1 MVVKRKIGT
10 VVSVVSGQMSTV
22 RIVEVK
28 RQIAHKRYK
37 KVVKSTK
44 RYPVCDTLNTGIGD
58 KVLIRETKPISKTI
72 NWAVVKVIRR
82 HPDNVLGLSSVVY

>member
-10 VVSVVSGQMSTV
+10 IVSVVSGHQMSTV

-28 RQIAHKRYK
+28 RQISHKRYK
-37 KVVKSTK
+37 KVVKSTR
-44 RYPVCDTLNTGIGD
+44 RYPVYDTLNTGTGD

-72 NWAVVKVIRR
+72 NWAVVKVIRT
-82 HPDNVLGLSSVVY
+82 SK